1 MTVLCKNEGGWHRRR
16 EGDKEEKRRKKK
28 ERRKEKQKEK
38 RERIKKKDRMKERKK
53 EKEQGI
59 IELCILDWS
68 IPAFG
73 GGGPYMH
80 VNSCCILHRG
90 CYLIP
95 NEWEKTDVT
104 LQIMLVLICMLPAEC
119 AHSRQGALTTVQLSP
134 PQNCAMHIKHL
145 KHTLPDADK
154 NCKWHRRRGYRLT
167 FSLMTPL
174 SGKK

>member
-1 MTVLCKNEGGWHRRR
+1 MQSCNVARKTWLRFTKMRAEVTCYTQTRE
-16 EGDKEEKRRKKK
+16 EGDKEEKKKEKKK
-28 ERRKEKQKEK
+28 ERKKEKQKEK
-38 RERIKKKDRMKERKK
+38 REKELKRRTEWKKEKER

-104 LQIMLVLICMLPAEC
+104 LQIMLVLICMLPVEC
-119 AHSRQGALTTVQLSP
+119 AHSRQEALTTVQLSP
-134 PQNCAMHIKHL
+134 L
-145 KHTLPDADK
+145 
-154 NCKWHRRRGYRLT
+154 
-167 FSLMTPL
+167 
-174 SGKK
+174 